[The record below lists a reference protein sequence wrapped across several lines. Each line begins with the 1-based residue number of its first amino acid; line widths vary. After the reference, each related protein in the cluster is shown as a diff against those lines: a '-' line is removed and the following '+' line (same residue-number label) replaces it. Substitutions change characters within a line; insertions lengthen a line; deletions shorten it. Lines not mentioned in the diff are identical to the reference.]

1 MLLRLT
7 SGLFALAFAL
17 LLAQVP
23 GFFAEKQNQLNQRDA
38 LLIDKIAVFSETA
51 ASTGMALPQFV
62 QSLQSHNDDAI
73 RAQGIEIART
83 LENQTRVKE
92 SLEAFSAATPTS
104 KLALLLLYHRTLN
117 NLPLERDQLFQLP
130 KDQESYS
137 YGLFGF
143 IVGIFFFSL
152 LLFLGLSL
160 KKLYKLRQARKLLAS
175 RGYG

>member
-92 SLEAFSAATPTS
+92 SLEAFSDTNVKTRFAPSVSPYFEQSAIGARSTVSVAEGPG
-104 KLALLLLYHRTLN
+104 K
-117 NLPLERDQLFQLP
+117 
-130 KDQESYS
+130 
-137 YGLFGF
+137 
-143 IVGIFFFSL
+143 
-152 LLFLGLSL
+152 LFLWLVWIHCWHFL
-160 KKLYKLRQARKLLAS
+160 FLPPAFS
-175 RGYG
+175 RIEFEKAL